1 MPGLFLSVCKN
12 MKFIFH
18 KNGIK
23 THILCCCN
31 FRIWKMERIK
41 YSLIKRV
48 GEHVSYV
55 FWGGNV
61 LVVYV
66 FSGVEQRL

>member
-1 MPGLFLSVCKN
+1 
-12 MKFIFH
+12 
-18 KNGIK
+18 
-23 THILCCCN
+23 
-31 FRIWKMERIK
+31 MERIK